1 MSDEEMGRT
10 VHDELISILPRI
22 RRFAVSLTGR
32 QGDADDLL
40 QMVVERILKNGIPEG
55 AHLLKWSFRI
65 CRNLWIDE
73 IRARKVRSHVPVE
86 DVSYGLAGEDGEK
99 TAMAKLTLKDVDAAL
114 QKLPENQRAAI
125 CLVSVEGFSYAEAA
139 ETLKVPIG
147 TIMSRVSRARQTLSA
162 IFYPPEAM
170 AGA

>member
-1 MSDEEMGRT
+1 MSDEKMGST
-10 VHDELISILPRI
+10 VHDELISILPRV
-22 RRFAVSLTGR
+22 RRFAVSLTGNMA
-32 QGDADDLL
+32 DADDLL
-40 QMVVERILKNGIPEG
+40 QMVVERLLKHGVPEG
-55 AHLLKWSFRI
+55 VHLLKWSFRI

-86 DVSYGLAGEDGEK
+86 DVSYSLAGEDGEK
-99 TAMAKLTLKDVDAAL
+99 TAMAKLTLNDVDEAL
-114 QKLPENQRAAI
+114 EQLPESQRAAI

-147 TIMSRVSRARQTLSA
+147 TIMSRVSRARQTLTE

-170 AGA
+170 AGT